1 MSHSDDSN
9 GDDVD
14 EDDVNLCSA
23 FGINA
28 EVIPF
33 STQLNVKGLA
43 MTLKAFSVE
52 KRGWEVWGGGGGG
65 NDTDSNHTILSVSQ
79 YIIEHEKLLEEE
91 VRRRRIWRKR
101 RS

>member
-1 MSHSDDSN
+1 MSHGDDSD

-28 EVIPF
+28 EVISF

-43 MTLKAFSVE
+43 MTFKTFFVE
-52 KRGWEVWGGGGGG
+52 KRGCEAGGGGGG
-65 NDTDSNHTILSVSQ
+65 RNDADSNHTILSVSQ
-79 YIIEHEKLLEEE
+79 YIIEHEKLLEEK
-91 VRRRRIWRKR
+91 VSRRRIWRKR
-101 RS
+101 S